1 MSSKLQNNVESSK
14 QWFKSRAEEVSNS
27 ILESPLAK
35 KMDKNIN
42 TITMCILA
50 VSATYVITTAVVPA
64 VKSIYSWFVRR
75 SNKNDRD
82 K

>member
-1 MSSKLQNNVESSK
+1 MASKLQSNVESSK

-27 ILESPLAK
+27 IIESPLAK
-35 KMDKNIN
+35 KMDRNIN

-50 VSATYVITTAVVPA
+50 VSATYVLTAAVIPA
-64 VKSIYSWFVRR
+64 AKSIYNWFVGG